1 MDDLQTN
8 VSSIQRTEE
17 QLPSEALVRLRQ
29 ILSPDDYT
37 AALLSFSRPK
47 PIVFRV
53 NTLRASVE
61 DVLNEIKSA
70 GLVVSPIVWC
80 PLGFI
85 LEKGTLRELQALQ
98 AGKEGWIYIQAA
110 SSMAAANAM
119 QVEEGMSVLDMCAA
133 PGSKT
138 SQLAAVMNNS
148 GILIAN
154 DRSKKRLY
162 RLREVLKWQN
172 AINVEILCGAGEQL
186 GKTYSDCFEKVL
198 VDVPCS
204 GEGRFR
210 LDKPTRLERWNVQ
223 TIRRLAKMQE
233 QLLIAALKF
242 HQNIPYVSKKINSL
256 SKKGKTIAIHGSSN
270 GLNNL
275 FFLSDLEK
283 YKNIKIFDND
293 SSKTGKYL
301 PACSIPIKHSSDP
314 NYKTTD
320 IVFVAA
326 LSFYDEIKDFL
337 ISTHG
342 LAVEQILP
350 LNPQD

>member
-17 QLPSEALVRLRQ
+17 QLPSEALARFHQ

-172 AINVEILCGAGEQL
+172 ATNVEILCGAGEQL
-186 GKTYSDCFEKVL
+186 GKTYSDCFDKVL

-233 QLLIAALKF
+233 QLLIAALRCVKVGGHVVYSTCTF
-242 HQNIPYVSKKINSL
+242 APEENECV
-256 SKKGKTIAIHGSSN
+256 
-270 GLNNL
+270 
-275 FFLSDLEK
+275 LEK
-283 YKNIKIFDND
+283 VISKNSIDAKVVSLPDEIVPA
-293 SSKTGKYL
+293 SKRNPLKEWGNKVFAQNL
-301 PACSIPIKHSSDP
+301 DGAIRIVPDG
-314 NYKTTD
+314 TTSGF
-320 IVFVAA
+320 FVAVIERK
-326 LSFYDEIKDFL
+326 S
-337 ISTHG
+337 
-342 LAVEQILP
+342 
-350 LNPQD
+350 